1 MYHRKPPE
9 PPPSDDAASGNLP
22 LAKPFCVTTYSLNH
36 HQSTGHQHKSYHGMY
51 LLNHHHNMQRQV
63 LKHNLKHN
71 LSAISNT
78 KQDKETTAQEALT
91 SSYVKEL
98 QQSASTTGNLP
109 NLRLFHYRRP
119 VMNYDSYDSNLMGYY
134 YR

>member
-1 MYHRKPPE
+1 
-9 PPPSDDAASGNLP
+9 
-22 LAKPFCVTTYSLNH
+22 
-36 HQSTGHQHKSYHGMY
+36 
-51 LLNHHHNMQRQV
+51 MQRQV
-63 LKHNLKHN
+63 LKHNL
-71 LSAISNT
+71 SAIINT
-78 KQDKETTAQEALT
+78 KQDKEKTAQEALT

-119 VMNYDSYDSNLMGYY
+119 AMNYDFYDSNLMGYY